1 MRKNLFVLLAAALMV
16 VTGCKKDDNTAGND
30 NGAKMTFTAT
40 IDNGGSKTTIE
51 GVDMNWTKGDV
62 ISINGKDFTADE
74 AGASTT
80 FTGDEVGKKDGKY
93 MAYYL
98 VTMGEGGSLSLPASQ
113 TYAGANLAGV
123 NPMYAESTATTLL
136 FHNICALIKL
146 DLKGTGSV
154 KTITASANQ
163 PLKGTFEILTNQD
176 GGYYAHATSTADAD
190 KSVVLNCGNGE
201 ALDGT
206 AAKTFYIALPQGEY
220 TGLKFTLSDGT
231 YTYPI
236 EISGNK
242 TLTAGIMYGKEVAG
256 VEFVAPVPEGA
267 LKGKF
272 SVSATKQVY
281 FSEGNLWCDNTGSS
295 PVWHFE
301 KNQYDYHT
309 YGTNSNVQNGQT
321 SSNKSKEWG
330 LFYWSTDDDGNNWGM
345 RTDNNSSY
353 VDGNFKDWGIAYC
366 NSEQNTWRTLSGGP
380 NSEWNY
386 LIKGR
391 SGDKAPDFGENTDCR
406 YALIK
411 VNNILGLLVFPD
423 VMDWPN
429 GLTLPSH
436 INKEINSSPTNYTIG
451 DFSKL
456 EEEGAVFL
464 PCAGQRS
471 KTSVS
476 NIGERARYQSST
488 PDNASTGYHKS
499 YCYFFYSSKNNP
511 ENSDYSYTGCSVRL
525 VHEAN

>member
-74 AGASTT
+74 AGPSTT

-98 VTMGEGGSLSLPASQ
+98 VTMGEGGSLSLPAFQ

-123 NPMYAESTATTLL
+123 NPMYAESTTTEFL

-176 GGYYAHATSTADAD
+176 GYYAHATSTAEAD
-190 KSVVLNCGNGE
+190 KSVVLNCGDGVALNGTN
-201 ALDGT
+201 AT
-206 AAKTFYIALPQGEY
+206 TFYIALPQGEY
-220 TGLKFTLSDGT
+220 TGLKFTLSNGT
-231 YTYPI
+231 CTYPI

-256 VEFVAPVPEGA
+256 VDTGVEFVATVPEGA

-272 SVSATKQVY
+272 SVSDNKQVY
-281 FSEGNLWCDNTGSS
+281 FAKGNLWCNSNANPVTWGFESAQNSYSTSWDASHVSLFHWTSLVSVAYECGCYDGFASAYDPKHPEVFPFFTNTSSFSVNGSS
-295 PVWHFE
+295 E
-301 KNQYDYHT
+301 
-309 YGTNSNVQNGQT
+309 
-321 SSNKSKEWG
+321 
-330 LFYWSTDDDGNNWGM
+330 
-345 RTDNNSSY
+345 
-353 VDGNFKDWGIAYC
+353 
-366 NSEQNTWRTLSGGP
+366 WRTLSRTELEYLLNNRTMKYGKQRYTNG
-380 NSEWNY
+380 NSGLFIY
-386 LIKGR
+386 
-391 SGDKAPDFGENTDCR
+391 PDD
-406 YALIK
+406 Y
-411 VNNILGLLVFPD
+411 
-423 VMDWPN
+423 N
-429 GLTLPSH
+429 GSEL
-436 INKEINSSPTNYTIG
+436 SS
-451 DFSKL
+451 FSDAT
-456 EEEGAVFL
+456 EAGVVFL
-464 PCAGQRS
+464 PRCGYRNRQNFYENGLCGCYWCSDLDPDYPKPHADHAHNLLFNSSVGVQTS
-471 KTSVS
+471 KEGKADLC
-476 NIGERARYQSST
+476 NARAL
-488 PDNASTGYHKS
+488 
-499 YCYFFYSSKNNP
+499 
-511 ENSDYSYTGCSVRL
+511 RL
-525 VHEAN
+525 VREVK

>member
-98 VTMGEGGSLSLPASQ
+98 VTMGEDGSLSLPASQ

-123 NPMYAESTATTLL
+123 NPMYAESTTTTLL

-190 KSVVLNCGNGE
+190 KSVILNCGSEELNG
-201 ALDGT
+201 T
-206 AAKTFYIALPQGEY
+206 NAKTFYIALPQGEY

-242 TLTAGIMYGKEVAG
+242 ELTAGIMYEKEVTG
-256 VEFVAPVPEGA
+256 VEFVPTKPEGA
-267 LKGKF
+267 LSDKKF
-272 SVSATKQVY
+272 TVGVDGDGNPIKVY
-281 FSEGNLWCDNTGSS
+281 FSKGNLYWDGDSFEIEANQYNYTNTWSDNYVTHFFWSSDAAKAYGKSNSSMTGTGSD
-295 PVWHFE
+295 VFF
-301 KNQYDYHT
+301 
-309 YGTNSNVQNGQT
+309 TNKVG
-321 SSNKSKEWG
+321 
-330 LFYWSTDDDGNNWGM
+330 FVANNESGWY
-345 RTDNNSSY
+345 SL
-353 VDGNFKDWGIAYC
+353 
-366 NSEQNTWRTLSGGP
+366 SE
-380 NSEWNY
+380 SEWKYLLLTRSGN
-386 LIKGR
+386 LIKSYYLTTRITIENKHYKGIFIYPD
-391 SGDKAPDFGENTDCR
+391 GYNGKAVGSEGVTTW
-406 YALIK
+406 AA
-411 VNNILGLLVFPD
+411 
-423 VMDWPN
+423 
-429 GLTLPSH
+429 
-436 INKEINSSPTNYTIG
+436 INEAGI
-451 DFSKL
+451 
-456 EEEGAVFL
+456 VFL
-464 PCAGQRS
+464 PTA
-471 KTSVS
+471 
-476 NIGERARYQSST
+476 ERRNDNGNFST
-488 PDNASTGYHKS
+488 NYSFHYW
-499 YCYFFYSSKNNP
+499 SSKPNGGSSAYYLHMN
-511 ENSDYSYTGCSVRL
+511 ESDPVISASRKFGSSVRL
-525 VHEAN
+525 VYNAN